1 MNMKTTKIVSGL
13 LATALAALSL
23 GMNAF
28 AADGVS
34 VKIGSTNAEAGST
47 FTVDVD
53 LAGVPSTGLS
63 SIDFAINYDKSV
75 IEITSVKLGTVGE
88 TGAAAQE
95 GDLGDTLFSTYDT
108 GKQIVVVWATGLTDS
123 KYWVSKDGA
132 FLTITGKV
140 KDGASGTTK
149 LSGVAADR
157 AVYPGASE
165 KASTYFSAVGADK
178 TTDYTATFTDG
189 VITIGG
195 KEETTAAPVE
205 TTKPDETK
213 APNGDADWGNADC
226 TGGVDVGDAVL
237 IARFAAEDAE
247 AKITAQ
253 GQINA
258 DVTHDGNIKGDDATK
273 ILKYVAKL
281 ITKDDLAKA

>member
-1 MNMKTTKIVSGL
+1 MKTTKIVSGL
-13 LATALAALSL
+13 LATAFAALSL

-28 AADGVS
+28 AADGVA
-34 VKIGSTNAEAGST
+34 VKIGSAQAEAGST

-53 LAGVPSTGLS
+53 LSGVPSTGLS

-75 IEITSVKLGTVGE
+75 IEITDVKLGTVGD
-88 TGAAAQE
+88 TGAKAQE

-123 KYWVSKDGA
+123 KYWVNKDGA

-140 KDGASGTTK
+140 AAGASGTTK

-157 AVYPGASE
+157 AVYPGSSE

-189 VITIGG
+189 VITIG
-195 KEETTAAPVE
+195 KKDETTAAPVQ
-205 TTKPDETK
+205 TTTA
-213 APNGDADWGNADC
+213 APSTEADWGNADC
-226 TGGVDVGDAVL
+226 TGDVDVADAVL
-237 IARFAAEDAE
+237 IARFAAEDKE
-247 AKITAQ
+247 AKISAQ

-258 DVTHDGNIKGDDATK
+258 DVTHDGTIKGDDATK
-273 ILKYVAKL
+273 VLKYVAKL
-281 ITKDDLAKA
+281 ITKADLAK